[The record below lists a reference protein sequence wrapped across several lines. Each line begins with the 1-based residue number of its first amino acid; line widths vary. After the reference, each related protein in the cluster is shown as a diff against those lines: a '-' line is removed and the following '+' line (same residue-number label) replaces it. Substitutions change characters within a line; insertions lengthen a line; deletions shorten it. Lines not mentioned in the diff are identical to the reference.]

1 MFFLPEMPI
10 WLIAFILVICF
21 LAALE
26 SGFWM
31 GLRKFHVEANSEK
44 AVRGDVTLGSML
56 ALLGLILAFTYAFS
70 LSRADHRKEAIVHEA
85 NAIGTAFLK
94 ADLAAEPGRSEL
106 RSRLLEY
113 ARTRLVTA
121 KMVATP
127 EALQDTIA
135 RSLEA
140 QSYLWPAT
148 RQVLEGDVPGPIKSS
163 IIQAVTGVLDAHN
176 KRIAAVH
183 DRLPDAILA
192 LLSFVAMVSVAVA
205 GYQAGLTGSMNHWRR
220 GAFVLILAALI
231 LIIIDF
237 DRSFEGMIQVNQQT
251 MVSLTRSLESAM
263 GESGNIPANS
273 P

>member
-10 WLIAFILVICF
+10 WLFAFILVICF

-121 KMVATP
+121 EMVATP
-127 EALQDTIA
+127 EALQATLA

-140 QSYLWPAT
+140 QSHLWPAT
-148 RQVLEGDVPGPIKSS
+148 KQVLQGDVPGPIKSS
-163 IIQAVTGVLDAHN
+163 IIQAVTGVLAAHN
-176 KRIAAVH
+176 KRLAAVH
-183 DRLPDAILA
+183 DRLPDAILV
-192 LLSFVAMVSVAVA
+192 LLTFVAMVSVAVA

-237 DRSFEGMIQVNQQT
+237 DRSYEGAIQVNQET
-251 MVSLTRSLESAM
+251 ITSLISNLERALS
-263 GESGNIPANS
+263 E
-273 P
+273 

>member
-10 WLIAFILVICF
+10 WLFAFILVICF

-121 KMVATP
+121 EMVATP
-127 EALQDTIA
+127 EALQATLA
-135 RSLEA
+135 RSLVA
-140 QSYLWPAT
+140 QSHLWPAT
-148 RQVLEGDVPGPIKSS
+148 KQVLQGDVPGPIKSS
-163 IIQAVTGVLDAHN
+163 IIQAVTGVLAAHN
-176 KRIAAVH
+176 KRLAAVH
-183 DRLPDAILA
+183 DRLPDAILV
-192 LLSFVAMVSVAVA
+192 LLTFVAMVSVAVA

-237 DRSFEGMIQVNQQT
+237 DRSYEGAIQINQET
-251 MVSLTRSLESAM
+251 ITSLISNLERALS
-263 GESGNIPANS
+263 E
-273 P
+273 